1 MLHLSSAEIKIVND
15 WAENGQT
22 SSFPQEIAL
31 IRRLKNCYVNYSM
44 SFTPKELEVILHWA
58 EKETLIRRG
67 AERYMLAFESALISK
82 IEKFLSIRNLSLK
95 D

>member
-1 MLHLSSAEIKIVND
+1 MLHLTSAEIKIVNG
-15 WAENGQT
+15 WAENDQST
-22 SSFPQEIAL
+22 PFPQELAL

-58 EKETLIRRG
+58 EQVSRTRRG
-67 AERYMLAFESALISK
+67 AEQYLPAFESALMGK
-82 IEKFLSIRNLSLK
+82 IEKFLSARNLYLK